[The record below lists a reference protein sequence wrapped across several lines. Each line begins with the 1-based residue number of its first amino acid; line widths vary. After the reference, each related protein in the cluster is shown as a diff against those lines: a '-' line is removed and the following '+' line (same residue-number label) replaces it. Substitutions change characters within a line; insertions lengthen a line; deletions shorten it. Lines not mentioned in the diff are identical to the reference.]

1 MVNWVL
7 RKRNFKTQEVSR
19 NMTYTKRV
27 TSLEVA
33 RHAGVSRTTVSFVLN
48 NVEGSSISLETRTK
62 VQNAAKEL
70 GYIPNEAAR
79 SLVSGQTRTVGL
91 VISHAEQLQVDAYIP
106 QLLYSMTAASHQHGY
121 QVMLE
126 TIIKNNHTSN
136 YVRLVEGHRIDG
148 LIVLNTW
155 SHDLQL
161 PKLLERKFP
170 VVMLGLPRNM
180 SMNDQTFLVEI
191 DGRDAATRATKHLID
206 LGHSRIAHITFTPE
220 KHDIVQPRRQGY
232 KDALEAAGLV
242 FDANLVRFGNYSA
255 QSGFEA
261 MKSLLQQEPR
271 PTALFAGNDTIAMG
285 AMAAIKAHGLRI
297 PEDFAVVGFD
307 DIPTAPFMSPALT
320 TIHAPAITQGRT
332 AIEMLLQRMQG
343 NIPSKQRV
351 ILESPL
357 VVRDSCGVNLKTK
370 ARVNKKR

>member
-1 MVNWVL
+1 
-7 RKRNFKTQEVSR
+7 
-19 NMTYTKRV
+19 MTYTKRV

-33 RHAGVSRTTVSFVLN
+33 KHAGVSRTTVSFVLN
-48 NVEGSSISLETRTK
+48 NVEGSNISLETRAK

-91 VISHAEQLQVDAYIP
+91 AISHAEQLQVDAYIP
-106 QLLYSMTAASHQHGY
+106 QLLYSLTAASHQHGY

-126 TIIKNNHTSN
+126 TIYKNNHAGN

-155 SHDLQL
+155 SHDSQL

-170 VVMLGLPRNM
+170 VVMLGLPQNM
-180 SMNDQTFLVEI
+180 SINDQTFLVEI
-191 DGRDAATRATKHLID
+191 DGRGAATRATQHLID

-220 KHDIVQPRRQGY
+220 KHDGVQPRRQGY
-232 KDALEAAGLV
+232 KNALEAAGLAL
-242 FDANLVRFGNYSA
+242 DSNLVCFGNYSA
-255 QSGFEA
+255 QSGFDA
-261 MKSLLQQEPR
+261 MQSLLQQEPH
-271 PTALFAGNDTIAMG
+271 PTALFAGNDTIALG
-285 AMAAIKAHGLRI
+285 AMAAIKAHGFQI
-297 PEDFAVVGFD
+297 PEDIAVVGFD
-307 DIPTAPFMSPALT
+307 DIPTAPFMTPALT
-320 TIHAPAITQGRT
+320 TIHAPAIEQGRT

-343 NIPSKQRV
+343 NTPNKQRV

-357 VVRDSCGVNLKTK
+357 VVRDSCGANLKPK
-370 ARVNKKR
+370 ARVGKKR

>member
-1 MVNWVL
+1 
-7 RKRNFKTQEVSR
+7 
-19 NMTYTKRV
+19 MTYNRRV

-33 RHAGVSRTTVSFVLN
+33 KHAGVSRTTVSFVLN
-48 NVEGSSISLETRTK
+48 NVEGSNISTETRTK

-126 TIIKNNHTSN
+126 TIYKNNHTSN

-170 VVMLGLPRNM
+170 VVMLGLPQNM
-180 SMNDQTFLVEI
+180 SMNDQTFVVEI
-191 DGRDAATRATKHLID
+191 DGRNASTRATKHLID
-206 LGHSRIAHITFTPE
+206 LGHSRIAHISFVPE
-220 KHDIVQPRRQGY
+220 KHDMVQPRREGF
-232 KDALEAAGLV
+232 KDALEAAGIE
-242 FDANLVRFGNYSA
+242 FDPKLVRFGNYSA
-255 QSGFEA
+255 QSGFDA
-261 MKSLLQQEPR
+261 MKSLLQQQPR
-271 PTALFAGNDTIAMG
+271 PTALFAGNDTIALG
-285 AMAAIKAHGLRI
+285 AMAAIREHGLRI
-297 PEDFAVVGFD
+297 PEDVAVVGFD

-320 TIHAPAITQGRT
+320 TIQAPAILQGKT
-332 AIEMLLQRMQG
+332 AIDMLLQRMQG
-343 NIPSKQRV
+343 KVPAKQRV
-351 ILESPL
+351 ELESPL
-357 VVRDSCGVNLKTK
+357 IVRDSCGANLKPKT
-370 ARVNKKR
+370 RVTKKR